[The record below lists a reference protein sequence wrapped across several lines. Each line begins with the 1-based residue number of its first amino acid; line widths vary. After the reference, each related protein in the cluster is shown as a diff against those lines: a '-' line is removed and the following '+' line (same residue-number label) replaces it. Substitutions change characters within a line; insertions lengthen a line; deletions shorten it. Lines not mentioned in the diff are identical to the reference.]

1 MGEVAD
7 DVPVLEV
14 AAQRLVELQGDNVQE
29 AVVVPAV
36 DSSRDG
42 IEVQFL
48 RHLECLGGN
57 RNLPYVDL
65 DSEACISGNA
75 LGRFPEAP
83 ADEIPSAGD
92 DSGLR
97 ETSGDIRL
105 EIRTE
110 VFAYDVS
117 PI

>member
-1 MGEVAD
+1 MDVAD

-42 IEVQFL
+42 VKVQFL
-48 RHLECLGGN
+48 CHLECLGGDGDPAYV
-57 RNLPYVDL
+57 NLDP
-65 DSEACISGNA
+65 EACIGGNA
-75 LGRFPEAP
+75 FGGVTQAA
-83 ADEIPSAGD
+83 ADEISSAGD

-97 ETSGDIRL
+97 P
-105 EIRTE
+105 
-110 VFAYDVS
+110 A
-117 PI
+117 